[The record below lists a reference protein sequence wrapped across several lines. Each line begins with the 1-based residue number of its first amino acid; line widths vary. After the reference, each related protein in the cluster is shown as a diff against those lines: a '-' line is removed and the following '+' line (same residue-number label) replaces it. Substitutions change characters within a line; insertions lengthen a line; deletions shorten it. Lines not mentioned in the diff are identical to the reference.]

1 MKRIGLIAVMATVVS
16 LLSSCEVIEGIFKA
30 GVWYYHCRSGGG
42 IDYMV
47 DFKIFWWQP
56 SIILST

>member
-30 GVWYYHCRSGGG
+30 GVWSGIIIVVVVVALIIWLISKFFGG
-42 IDYMV
+42 NRR
-47 DFKIFWWQP
+47 
-56 SIILST
+56 

>member
-30 GVWYYHCRSGGG
+30 GVWSGIIIVVVVVALIIWLISKFSGG
-42 IDYMV
+42 
-47 DFKIFWWQP
+47 
-56 SIILST
+56 SRR

>member
-30 GVWYYHCRSGGG
+30 GVWSGIIIVVVLVALIIWLISKFSGGNRR
-42 IDYMV
+42 
-47 DFKIFWWQP
+47 
-56 SIILST
+56 

>member
-30 GVWYYHCRSGGG
+30 GVWSGIIIVVVVVALIIWLISKFSGGNRR
-42 IDYMV
+42 
-47 DFKIFWWQP
+47 
-56 SIILST
+56 